1 MKVIWSTNEGDM
13 IVKELNSKKMYKEYS
28 IEIPYK
34 DVADSIDNKIKA
46 ILSSV
51 ELPGFR
57 KGKAPLNVVK
67 KKYENNVLA
76 EVIENI
82 AKENIKKLLDDKKLK
97 PLRQPKVEISKYAKD
112 NPLELKLKIDLEP
125 KLSLIDFKK
134 LKIDKYEIKI
144 DKKTY
149 EENYN
154 NYIKSQITYLKIK
167 AREHF

>member
-1 MKVIWSTNEGDM
+1 MVDTHVLGPCSARGEGSSPFRPTSEGDM

-67 KKYENNVLA
+67 KKLPYKGLTSRLVNQAFPDLLPGKDA
-76 EVIENI
+76 I
-82 AKENIKKLLDDKKLK
+82 A
-97 PLRQPKVEISKYAKD
+97 R
-112 NPLELKLKIDLEP
+112 
-125 KLSLIDFKK
+125 
-134 LKIDKYEIKI
+134 
-144 DKKTY
+144 T
-149 EENYN
+149 
-154 NYIKSQITYLKIK
+154 
-167 AREHF
+167 

>member
-1 MKVIWSTNEGDM
+1 
-13 IVKELNSKKMYKEYS
+13 MYKEYS

-34 DVADSIDNKIKA
+34 DVADSIDNKIKS

-76 EVIENI
+76 EVIETL
-82 AKENIKKLLDDKKLK
+82 AKENTKKLLEEKKLK
-97 PLRQPKVEISKYAKD
+97 PLRQPKVEVSKYEKD

-125 KLSLIDFKK
+125 KIQLIDSKDI
-134 LKIDKYEIKI
+134 KINKYEINI
-144 DKKTY
+144 DNKSY
-149 EENYN
+149 EEN
-154 NYIKSQITYLKIK
+154 
-167 AREHF
+167 